1 MNWNTVFN
9 SALYSLSRFD
19 PKRIFKQ
26 DILINWQ
33 KEVLNTKWRET
44 QFSTPNCVLSAN
56 LMQNAFLRKV
66 SLKFGKTISYNKMT
80 WNTFFSSELYSL
92 RRFDAKGTFLGRNPY
107 PLEKESFQHKMTWNT
122 VFNTELCSFSR
133 LDAKRIF
140 KEDILKISQIEDF
153 NINEVKHSLQQRVVF
168 FEQIG
173 CKTYFLARYPYNLG
187 KRSFEHKMKWN
198 TVFNSELYSLRRFH
212 AKRTF

>member
-1 MNWNTVFN
+1 MKWNTVFN

-26 DILINWQ
+26 DILIIWQ

-56 LMQNAFLRKV
+56 LMQNAFFRKV
-66 SLKFGKTISYNKMT
+66 SLKIWKKDFLPQNDVEHTSQQRDV
-80 WNTFFSSELYSL
+80 FFEQIWCK
-92 RRFDAKGTFLGRNPY
+92 RQFLGRNPY
-107 PLEKESFQHKMTWNT
+107 PLENGSFQHKMKWNT

-140 KEDILKISQIEDF
+140 
-153 NINEVKHSLQQRVVF
+153 
-168 FEQIG
+168 
-173 CKTYFLARYPYNLG
+173 
-187 KRSFEHKMKWN
+187 
-198 TVFNSELYSLRRFH
+198 
-212 AKRTF
+212 